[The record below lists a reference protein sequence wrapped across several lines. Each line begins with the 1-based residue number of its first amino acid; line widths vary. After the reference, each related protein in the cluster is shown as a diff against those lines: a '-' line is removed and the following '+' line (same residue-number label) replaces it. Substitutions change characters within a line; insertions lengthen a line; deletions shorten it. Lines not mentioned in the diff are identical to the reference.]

1 MSPLTPTPA
10 GAPRAKAGRLCTLGI
25 LALFAGTNSARADW
39 LIIPFAG
46 PTFGGD
52 ATSSLSLEGDQ
63 GRKAVFG
70 VATAW
75 MTRQIF
81 GLEGEFL
88 YGPGFFQR
96 GQGLAVGGSHI
107 WSATGGL
114 VVALP
119 VSVTRES
126 LRPYATAG
134 LGTMHASADY
144 SFDIF
149 GFGESQRF
157 ASFHVGGGAIGF
169 ISPDVGVRFDLRHTN
184 SLNRVDDEV
193 TGAPR
198 PRLRFWRFSVG
209 VVVLVG

>member
-1 MSPLTPTPA
+1 MCALA
-10 GAPRAKAGRLCTLGI
+10 I
-25 LALFAGTNSARADW
+25 LILLVGTGSARADW
-39 LIIPFAG
+39 LVIPFAG

-52 ATSSLSLEGDQ
+52 ATSFLNLEG
-63 GRKAVFG
+63 GRGSNQKAVFG

-96 GQGLAVGGSHI
+96 GQGLATGGSYI
-107 WSATGGL
+107 WSASGGL
-114 VVALP
+114 IVALP

-134 LGTMHASADY
+134 LGTMHAAADY
-144 SFDIF
+144 SVDFLDQ
-149 GFGESQRF
+149 SQRF

-169 ISPDVGVRFDLRHTN
+169 LSPDVGFRFDLRHAN
-184 SLNRVDDEV
+184 SLNRVADDV
-193 TGAPR
+193 TDTVR
-198 PRLRFWRFSVG
+198 PRLRFWRFTVG